1 MIDLEA
7 KNAVVAGG
15 GGAIGLAV
23 VETLRRAGAEVVVLD
38 LDTTSIPRTNGVR
51 ALRLDVRD
59 PDEVDRAMAEAFP
72 DGADVLV
79 NTVGINPAV
88 KIEEMSPE
96 QWDDVQAVNLRS
108 CFLLT
113 RAAIPGMRRRGGG
126 SVVLVSSCTAALGYP
141 GLSAY
146 AASKGGIEAFV
157 RSAACEL
164 AANRIR
170 VNAVAPGTVR
180 TPMTRGLWGD
190 PDKRIA
196 HEMTI
201 PFRRLAEPE
210 DVANAV
216 AFLAG
221 PLSEFVT
228 GVVLP
233 VDGGLTVLQA
243 DFIDRRLRTW

>member
-1 MIDLEA
+1 MISFRGN
-7 KNAVVAGG
+7 KAVVAGG
-15 GGAIGLAV
+15 AGAIGLAV
-23 VETLRRAGAEVVVLD
+23 AQTLRQAGAEVVVFD
-38 LDTTSIPRTNGVR
+38 LDPAPVPAGEGLQS
-51 ALRLDVRD
+51 LRVDVRD
-59 PDEVDRAMAEAFP
+59 PGDIERAMAEACSE
-72 DGADVLV
+72 GADILV
-79 NTVGINPAV
+79 NAVGINPAV
-88 KIEEMSPE
+88 RIEDLEIE
-96 QWDDVQAVNLRS
+96 QWDDLQAVNLRS

-141 GLSAY
+141 GLTAY
-146 AASKGGIEAFV
+146 GASKGGIEAFV

-164 AANRIR
+164 AADGIR

-190 PDKRIA
+190 PKKKLA

-201 PFRRLAEPE
+201 PLRRLAEPA

-216 AFLAG
+216 AFLASG
-221 PLSEFVT
+221 LAEFVT

-243 DFIDRRLRTW
+243 DFIDERLRTW